1 MGYAGYAPGHKVADL
16 ATPLQQYLK
25 MVDLVASLDTLEK
38 LTRNCAQAPAEEKFR
53 KVRREDEPGRS
64 EPRARSPARPARDAR
79 RRTRARSPARE
90 PQISPRAERTPRA
103 SLQRDCCLPTDDA
116 SIDEQ
121 TALRSLLASL
131 GAVVR
136 LLLRR

>member
-64 EPRARSPARPARDAR
+64 EPRARASDLAES
-79 RRTRARSPARE
+79 RTDTTRVSSE
-90 PQISPRAERTPRA
+90 
-103 SLQRDCCLPTDDA
+103 
-116 SIDEQ
+116 
-121 TALRSLLASL
+121 
-131 GAVVR
+131 R
-136 LLLRR
+136 LLPAN